1 MKPNPVPPIRTTLT
15 SFLADFLNR
24 GDETAFAVKRGV
36 RVIRWSYRRTAE
48 TAFQIARELSTQD
61 MKPGDRI
68 LIWAENG
75 PEWVAAFFGCLL
87 VGGVA
92 VPLDPQST
100 PEFVRQI
107 IRHTGAKLGFCDA
120 TTHPQFSSEL
130 SGLRLESIP
139 ETVSKHPSTPWH
151 PVEIKPAD
159 VAEIIFTSGT
169 TAEPRG
175 ICLSHRNLLVNLQ
188 PLEQEIHKYLKWER
202 PFHPIRF
209 LDLLPLSHV
218 FGQFMGVFV
227 PQLLGGEV
235 HFQTSVNPTEMLE
248 TIRRQRISVCVI
260 VPRLL
265 ETLRQKV
272 ERDWLASHPGQS
284 LQKVLNE
291 CPKEH
296 FARRWW
302 RFRQV
307 HNQFGWKFWAFI
319 SGGATLDQNL
329 EAFWRHLGF
338 ALIQGYGMTETA
350 SLVSVV
356 HPFKL
361 SQGSIG
367 KALPGRELKLD
378 DGGEILVRGEN
389 IAAGVWQSGNI
400 EPLSDD
406 GWLRT
411 GDLGFRDSEGNLF
424 FRGRKKEVIV
434 TGAGMNI
441 YPEDLETALLRQP
454 EIRQATVFGI
464 EGQTGPEPVAVVI
477 VQDEKTAVDQVLATV
492 NAGLNPYQHI
502 RRWLVW
508 QGPDFPRTSTHKIRK
523 RDVIAWAT
531 VQLGTGQSQPPGD
544 EFTSDFLFTAIEKI
558 THEKP
563 VRFDPEASLTTDCRL
578 DSLGRVELLS
588 WLEDHFHIEVDEVAF
603 TAAATVGQ
611 LQYLIEQAI
620 GATSPGGRESKAS
633 FGEPQ
638 PLSETSYPFP
648 AWAMRAPWTWLRQLL
663 FYTIVWPVCTV
674 LCWTRVEGRDHLAH
688 LTGPVVLVANHITIA
703 DHALILA
710 ALPVKVRSQMAIAMD
725 GERLRDFRFPPVEM
739 GWVRRFWMRVQYLL
753 IVLFFNVFPLPQ
765 KSGFRRSFR
774 YAGQAVDQGFHIL
787 IFPEGRR
794 SEEGHMHPFRSGIG
808 VLAKEIQVPVVPVYL
823 AGLYEQKQKGKAHW
837 FNRFW
842 AAPGSVQ
849 IRFGPPVTFSA
860 DAHPEQM
867 TQELEQAVC
876 QLEPSKPI

>member
-1 MKPNPVPPIRTTLT
+1 MTTSSSPPRTTLT

-24 GDETAFAVKRGV
+24 GNETAFAVKRGV

-48 TAFQIARELSTQD
+48 IAFQIAHELTAQGIE
-61 MKPGDRI
+61 PGDRI
-68 LIWAENG
+68 LMWAENS

-87 VGGVA
+87 VGSVA
-92 VPLDPQST
+92 VPLDSQST
-100 PEFVRQI
+100 PEFVSRI
-107 IRHTGAKLGFCDA
+107 ISQTGAKQGFCDSA
-120 TTHPQFSSEL
+120 TQAQSPPEISW
-130 SGLRLESIP
+130 LRLETIQA
-139 ETVSKHPSTPWH
+139 TVSKHPHTPWH
-151 PVEIKPAD
+151 PVEIKSTD

-188 PLEQEIHKYLKWER
+188 PLEQEIQKYLKWER

-235 HFQTSVNPTEMLE
+235 HFQTSVNPTEILE
-248 TIRRQRISVCVI
+248 TIRRERISVCVI

-272 ERDWLASHPGQS
+272 ERDWLVSHPGQS
-284 LQKVLNE
+284 LQTVLAE

-302 RFRQV
+302 RFRKV

-389 IAAGVWQSGNI
+389 IAAGVWQGDKI
-400 EPLSDD
+400 QPLSDD

-411 GDLGFRDSEGNLF
+411 GDIGSRDAEGNLF

-441 YPEDLETALLRQP
+441 YPEDLEAALLRQP
-454 EIRQATVFGI
+454 EIWQAAVFGI
-464 EGQTGPEPVAVVI
+464 DGQTGPEPVAVVI
-477 VQDEKTAVDQVLATV
+477 VRDEQTAVDQLLATV
-492 NAGLNPYQHI
+492 NAGLNPYQSI
-502 RRWLVW
+502 RRCLVW
-508 QGPDFPRTSTHKIRK
+508 PGSDFPRTSTHKTRK
-523 RDVIAWAT
+523 RDVMAWAT
-531 VQLGTGQSQPPGD
+531 AQLGTGQSQTLC
-544 EFTSDFLFTAIEKI
+544 EELTSDFLLTAIEKI

-563 VRFDPEASLTTDCRL
+563 LRFDPEANLTTDCRL
-578 DSLGRVELLS
+578 DSLGKVELLS
-588 WLEDHFHIEVDEVAF
+588 WLEDHFHIELDEAAF
-603 TAAATVGQ
+603 TAATTVGQ

-620 GATSPGGRESKAS
+620 GATSPGLRESKAS
-633 FGEPQ
+633 PVEPQ
-638 PLSETSYPFP
+638 PLSDAPYPFP

-663 FYTIVWPVCTV
+663 FYSIVWPVCTV

-710 ALPVKVRSQMAIAMD
+710 ALPAKVRSRLAIAME
-725 GERLRDFRFPPVEM
+725 GERLRDFRFPPAGT
-739 GWVRRFWMRVQYLL
+739 GWVRRLWMPVQYLL

-808 VLAKEIQVPVVPVYL
+808 VLAREIQVPVVPVYL
-823 AGLYEQKQKGKAHW
+823 AGLYELQQKGKQRW

-849 IRFGPPVTFSA
+849 IRFGPSVSFSK
-860 DAHPEQM
+860 DAHPEHIAR
-867 TQELEQAVC
+867 ELEQAVRR
-876 QLEPSKPI
+876 LE